1 MRDFKVGDEVSIK
14 LFGVNYDL
22 YKVTEILD
30 EKTSQGLTKM
40 RLIPTD
46 PHKAFDVSKHYVVNQ
61 NQIAL
66 SKNQLREERLKEIGI

>member
-14 LFGVNYDL
+14 LFGDNYDL

-30 EKTSQGLTKM
+30 EKTSKGLTKI

-46 PHKAFDVSKHYVVNQ
+46 PDKAFDVSKHYVVNQ
-61 NQIAL
+61 NQITL
-66 SKNQLREERLKEIGI
+66 SKNQLREEKLKQLGL